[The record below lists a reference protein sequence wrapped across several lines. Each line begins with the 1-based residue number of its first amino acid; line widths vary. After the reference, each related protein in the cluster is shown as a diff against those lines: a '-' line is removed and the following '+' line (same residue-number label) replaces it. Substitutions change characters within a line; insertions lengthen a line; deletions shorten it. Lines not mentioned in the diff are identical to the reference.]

1 MDVAGHDVVLVVDG
15 AAGGDGDHVRAGL
28 LDKRGDLGALLG
40 RDAVLPVRAFALG
53 IVEALHLDGD
63 YLVRAY
69 HGADGAD
76 GLSGEARPVLDL
88 LPAVLVRAVVEEGA
102 DELAGEVAVAGL
114 ELYPVG
120 PGGHRALGGGDELGL
135 DVVNL
140 LDGQLVDGLGLDAGV
155 VGRTGVP
162 ELEEYLRTVLVCGVG
177 KAAKAGDEAVVVDA
191 RLEGQDARPVV
202 VDYHGAGY
210 NDTHAAGGDGLDV
223 LDVAHGDGVV
233 EVGYGLGH
241 GQIDDA
247 VFDGLAAYLN
257 RFEKLVTHC
266 SSSSS
271 NKHGLVRGT
280 HGYLTDVYAP
290 GLIHHIDDVVRE
302 HLRAEVEALD
312 ALAVQAVGLAETHEG
327 VDELL
332 IKLFALSDEGEL
344 LYDDNAY
351 TDQPLEF
358 RISEIIREK
367 TISELKDEMPHVI
380 FVEVSDI
387 EYSEEENEVWIR
399 AFINV
404 ERDSQKGIVVGK
416 GGENIRR
423 IRKESFKEIKR
434 IFPSSRLNLDLRVK
448 AVKNWR
454 SDKVILDKIFNE
466 LNAR

>member
-1 MDVAGHDVVLVVDG
+1 MKIKKIIWGTYFSFFYDSKIFQFPVKIFSIAIINIFYLGKELNQENTSFY
-15 AAGGDGDHVRAGL
+15 L
-28 LDKRGDLGALLG
+28 LQML
-40 RDAVLPVRAFALG
+40 
-53 IVEALHLDGD
+53 
-63 YLVRAY
+63 
-69 HGADGAD
+69 
-76 GLSGEARPVLDL
+76 
-88 LPAVLVRAVVEEGA
+88 
-102 DELAGEVAVAGL
+102 
-114 ELYPVG
+114 LYPYLEEFSRDMKSATVTVIG
-120 PGGHRALGGGDELGL
+120 RPSAGKST
-135 DVVNL
+135 L
-140 LDGQLVDGLGLDAGV
+140 LNTICGMKVSITAKTPQTTRNRIKGIYTDQRGQLVFVDTPGYHISGKEMNKRLQNETLEALKETDIILYVIDGTRKG
-155 VGRTGVP
+155 
-162 ELEEYLRTVLVCGVG
+162 ELEEKEISSIINATGG
-177 KAAKAGDEAVVVDA
+177 KCVAA
-191 RLEGQDARPVV
+191 
-202 VDYHGAGY
+202 
-210 NDTHAAGGDGLDV
+210 
-223 LDVAHGDGVV
+223 
-233 EVGYGLGH
+233 
-241 GQIDDA
+241 I
-247 VFDGLAAYLN
+247 
-257 RFEKLVTHC
+257 
-266 SSSSS
+266 
-271 NKHGLVRGT
+271 NKCDIAEPDRIKETISFIEENL
-280 HGYLTDVYAP
+280 P
-290 GLIHHIDDVVRE
+290 S
-302 HLRAEVEALD
+302 AEVLEISAKED
-312 ALAVQAVGLAETHEG
+312 EG

>member
-1 MDVAGHDVVLVVDG
+1 MN
-15 AAGGDGDHVRAGL
+15 
-28 LDKRGDLGALLG
+28 
-40 RDAVLPVRAFALG
+40 
-53 IVEALHLDGD
+53 
-63 YLVRAY
+63 YL
-69 HGADGAD
+69 
-76 GLSGEARPVLDL
+76 
-88 LPAVLVRAVVEEGA
+88 
-102 DELAGEVAVAGL
+102 
-114 ELYPVG
+114 
-120 PGGHRALGGGDELGL
+120 
-135 DVVNL
+135 
-140 LDGQLVDGLGLDAGV
+140 
-155 VGRTGVP
+155 T
-162 ELEEYLRTVLVCGVG
+162 T
-177 KAAKAGDEAVVVDA
+177 
-191 RLEGQDARPVV
+191 
-202 VDYHGAGY
+202 
-210 NDTHAAGGDGLDV
+210 
-223 LDVAHGDGVV
+223 
-233 EVGYGLGH
+233 
-241 GQIDDA
+241 
-247 VFDGLAAYLN
+247 
-257 RFEKLVTHC
+257 FEKLLENYWFVKDM
-266 SSSSS
+266 
-271 NKHGLVRGT
+271 NQDNYNMIKQD
-280 HGYLTDVYAP
+280 LTDELQDFIKNKLGYRLISNPYLIKMEKIPGVPQEFMGIQEFETKLEYVFLCLILIYLEERTRGEQFILS
-290 GLIHHIDDVVRE
+290 GLIDYIQNLVVEIDMNDIKIDLNNGVVAAE
-302 HLRAEVEALD
+302 KLIRAANPFYNAFLNFRGAPVRILYSDYKLQNHNIEQGIATKAQGDCLEISAKED
-312 ALAVQAVGLAETHEG
+312 EG